1 MLLAC
6 PVWPPDTRLYSDR
19 RLAAGSRT
27 SSTLA
32 LYADLVTC
40 YLVTRCC
47 VTQVRSCSL
56 GHSPHLLLPLGHHQR
71 TNLSR
76 QTSVSDGGGKMICPR
91 CIFYPRR

>member
-1 MLLAC
+1 MVLAC

-40 YLVTRCC
+40 YLVTR
-47 VTQVRSCSL
+47 VQFPPIVDRHRVRGPHSWVFTTRTLSPSL
-56 GHSPHLLLPLGHHQR
+56 ASPGNPFFLIISMLML
-71 TNLSR
+71 
-76 QTSVSDGGGKMICPR
+76 
-91 CIFYPRR
+91 FYL